1 MLPRAFIAVLALVVA
16 GALVWAITAGS
27 DSPSTSQRVATSL
40 EKKAVRV
47 EKRLAKNPDDEKL
60 LLATMH
66 AWITAGSSWFENFN
80 PAEQPI
86 PSTVPA
92 DYRAGMRAWDRY
104 LSQTGGE
111 ASVDNAEYA
120 GAAFFSLVEIGS
132 TDPSEAEANAAGAA
146 RALRIACRHER
157 NLYNLSNL
165 ATYEYFNG
173 EIAVGN
179 EAAKQAAGDTSEAG
193 VKSSEV
199 IGQLSEFRERGEKFV
214 ARVKRG
220 KEELQESGDEELET
234 PIKGYGAPAGIN
246 GYEPGTGHG

>member
-1 MLPRAFIAVLALVVA
+1 MLPRAFIAVLVLVVA

-27 DSPSTSQRVATSL
+27 DSPSSSPRVTTSL

-47 EKRLAKNPDDEKL
+47 EKQLAKNPDDEKL

-66 AWITAGSSWFENFN
+66 AWVTAGSSWFEKFN
-80 PAEQPI
+80 PEDQPI

-92 DYRAGMRAWDRY
+92 DYRAGMRAWNRY

-111 ASVDNAEYA
+111 ASIGNAEYA

-173 EIAVGN
+173 EIAAGDR
-179 EAAKQAAGDTSEAG
+179 ATKQAAGDTSEAG
-193 VKSSEV
+193 GVKSPEV
-199 IGQLSEFRERGEKFV
+199 IEQLNGYRERGEKFV
-214 ARVKRG
+214 TRVKRG
-220 KEELQESGDEELET
+220 AEELRESGEEELDA
-234 PIKGYGAPAGIN
+234 PIKGYGSAAGIN
-246 GYEPGTGHG
+246 GYEPE